1 MRKLYTT
8 LFVSAII
15 SASYATLPVLTGS
28 NSGIED
34 KDCVVSTD
42 LFGFADSNAMVSNNG
57 DATVSIYPNPV
68 KSYAT
73 ISFTYQNIDRIS
85 IMNIVGREIKSI
97 VPENGKQEIKVS
109 LVDLQPGVY
118 FLAAYYQGTTLITK
132 KFLKEE

>member
-15 SASYATLPVLTGS
+15 SASYASLPVLSGS
-28 NSGIED
+28 ENGFED
-34 KDCVVSTD
+34 KECVVSND
-42 LFGFADSNAMVSNNG
+42 LFGFADTNAQVSNNG
-57 DATVSIYPNPV
+57 ESTVTIYPNPV

-97 VPENGKQEIKVS
+97 IPENGKQEIKVS

-118 FLAAYYQGTTLITK
+118 FLAAYYQGNTLITK

>member
-15 SASYATLPVLTGS
+15 SASYASLPVLSGS
-28 NSGIED
+28 EFGFED
-34 KDCVVSTD
+34 KECVVSND
-42 LFGFADSNAMVSNNG
+42 LFGFADTNAQVSNNG
-57 DATVSIYPNPV
+57 ESTVTIYPNPV

-97 VPENGKQEIKVS
+97 IPENGKQEIKVS

-118 FLAAYYQGTTLITK
+118 FLAAYYQGNTLITK